1 MPKDSV
7 TESEAGSVTDKTVTP
22 ASGGDE
28 QKAISSN
35 GSADESKTGSDVD
48 QWKQKAAEAADQV
61 KKLQQD
67 INQLKSSRDQRDNKQ
82 TDELSSL
89 KEQVKQLL
97 TKDMS
102 ETELLKFSQGELS
115 KQIDALK
122 SEREQAKTESDNTKR
137 FYAYKDM
144 FITQYGIDPTKLKT
158 DGDAD
163 ELFASGMLA
172 VKEQMDNLKSAK
184 TEPAKDDKPVGE
196 DKKKSPPDTAKFS
209 GKDGGSGTLTL
220 KELAEK
226 HAGGDVEQFFKMTL
240 VDPKLRKLLDEA
252 ASAIDN
258 K

>member
-7 TESEAGSVTDKTVTP
+7 SESEAGLVPDGTP
-22 ASGGDE
+22 AGGGDE
-28 QKAISSN
+28 KSISSKD
-35 GSADESKTGSDVD
+35 SADESKTGSDVE
-48 QWKQKAAEAADQV
+48 QWKQKAVEAAEQV

-82 TDELSSL
+82 TDELTSL

-122 SEREQAKTESDNTKR
+122 SEREQAKTELDHTKR
-137 FYAYKDM
+137 FYAYRDM
-144 FITQYGIDPTKLKT
+144 FITQYGIDPSKLKM
-158 DGDAD
+158 DGNAD
-163 ELFASGMLA
+163 ELFTSGMLA
-172 VKEQMDNLKSAK
+172 LKEQMDSLKSAK
-184 TEPAKDDKPVGE
+184 TEPTKDDKSVTE
-196 DKKKSPPDTAKFS
+196 DKKKSPPDTAIFS
-209 GKDGGSGTLTL
+209 GKDGGSGTMTL

-226 HAGGDVEQFFKMTL
+226 YAGGDVEQFFKMTL